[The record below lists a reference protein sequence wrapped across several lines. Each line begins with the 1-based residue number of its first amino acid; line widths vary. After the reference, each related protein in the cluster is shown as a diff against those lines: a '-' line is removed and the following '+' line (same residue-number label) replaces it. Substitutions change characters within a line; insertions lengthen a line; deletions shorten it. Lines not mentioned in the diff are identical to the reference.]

1 MRGSEGKTKRIR
13 ARTMMIER
21 KSTRMST
28 ADD

>member
-13 ARTMMIER
+13 ARAMVIKRE
-21 KSTRMST
+21 SARMST

>member
-1 MRGSEGKTKRIR
+1 MIGSEGKTKRIR
-13 ARTMMIER
+13 VRTMMIER

>member
-13 ARTMMIER
+13 ARTMVIER
-21 KSTRMST
+21 ESTRMPT